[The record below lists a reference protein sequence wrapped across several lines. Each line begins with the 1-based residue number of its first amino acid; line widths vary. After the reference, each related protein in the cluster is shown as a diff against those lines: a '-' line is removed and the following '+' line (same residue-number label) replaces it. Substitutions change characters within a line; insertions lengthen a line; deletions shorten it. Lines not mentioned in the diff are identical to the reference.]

1 MRDLT
6 DRQRAVLDYIV
17 AHKASE
23 GWSPTLR
30 EIGKHFGVTHI
41 AVVCHL
47 RALEK
52 KGAIERKPGSARAIR
67 VTGHGVTG

>member
-1 MRDLT
+1 MNDLT
-6 DRQRAVLDYIV
+6 DRQREVLDFIV

-30 EIGKHFGVTHI
+30 EIGDHFGI
-41 AVVCHL
+41 AIHAVAIHL

-52 KGAIERKPGSARAIR
+52 KGAIQRKPNSPRAIK
-67 VTGHGVTG
+67 VTG